1 MSTGCWMADR
11 KGGNGMIYKTLG
23 KTGLRVSAM
32 SLGTWAIGGAGWG
45 HTDEKACQ
53 EAVAV
58 MLDAGVNLIDTAP
71 AYNGGEAEKF
81 LGKILKGKRESLVY
95 VTKTGTQYVNG
106 TYIRDNSAKAVRRQ
120 CEESLRYLDTDH
132 IDVYLVHWPDQNVPM
147 EETFTELNRLQEE
160 GKIRHI
166 GVSNF
171 SLDQIKEASCFSEIT
186 VAQDQYSMVHEKEK
200 EKLCGIHELGIGT
213 MTYGSMGAGILSGKY
228 REKPV
233 FDAGDMRTTFYSFF
247 EEPVFTRIQELL
259 KEMDEIAKRHN
270 GVSLSQI
277 ALNWSISKPYVD
289 TAIVGV
295 RSAAHAQENSSAA
308 GWKLAP
314 EELNLL
320 DDAVGKLQ
328 VLMKG

>member
-1 MSTGCWMADR
+1 
-11 KGGNGMIYKTLG
+11 MIYKTFG
-23 KTGLRVSAM
+23 KTGLQVSAI

-53 EAVAV
+53 EAVDA
-58 MLDAGVNLIDTAP
+58 MLDAGVNLVDTAP

-81 LGKILKGKRESLVY
+81 LGKILKGKRNDLVY

-147 EETFTELNRLQEE
+147 EETFTELNRLKEE
-160 GKIRHI
+160 GKIRNI

-171 SLDQIKEASCFSEIT
+171 SLEQIKEASCFSEIA
-186 VAQDQYSMVHEKEK
+186 VAQDQYSMVYEKEK
-200 EKLCGIHELGIGT
+200 EKLCGMHGMGIGT

-228 REKPV
+228 REKPA
-233 FDAGDMRTTFYSFF
+233 FDAGDMRTEFYSFF
-247 EEPVFTRIQELL
+247 KEPAFTRIQELL
-259 KEMDEIAKRHN
+259 KQMDEIANHHN

-277 ALNWSISKPYVD
+277 ALNWSMSKPYVD

-295 RSAAHAQENSSAA
+295 RSAAHALENCGAA
-308 GWKLAP
+308 GWSLTA
-314 EELNLL
+314 EELKAL
-320 DDAVGKLQ
+320 DDAAEKLQ
-328 VLMKG
+328 QLMK